1 MISLLDH
8 VGPFCL
14 TLFRLSGVFLVAP
27 ILASTMI
34 PATARALLVAALA
47 AAIYPT
53 LPAVQQKPIDLDLLT
68 LGWAVAGETLVGFCI
83 GLLMMM
89 PLAAVQL
96 SGLLMGHQMGFGLAQ
111 VYNPAL
117 EADTDIL
124 GDLLSY
130 IALGV
135 FLAIGGLESLFLA
148 TARTFSAV
156 PLGSVIT
163 SGADAGTLAPVELL
177 AGVLAAGFELA
188 VRVSL
193 PVMGIIL
200 IETLAVAFL
209 SKTMPQ
215 LNIMSIGFA
224 IKIVLGLGAIVAG
237 LTSMH
242 TAIADHVGEVA
253 RAVLGWSEHPLS
265 APIP

>member
-1 MISLLDH
+1 MQDLVNH

-34 PATARALLVAALA
+34 PAMARALLTAALA
-47 AAIYPT
+47 VAVYPV
-53 LPAVQQKPIDLDLLT
+53 LPAAQQAPMALDPFT
-68 LGWAVAGETLVGFCI
+68 LAWAVAGETILGFCI

-124 GDLLSY
+124 GDLLGY
-130 IALGV
+130 LALGV
-135 FLAIGGLESLFLA
+135 FLTIGGLEGMFLA
-148 TARTFSAV
+148 VARTFAVV
-156 PLGSVIT
+156 PLGS
-163 SGADAGTLAPVELL
+163 L
-177 AGVLAAGFELA
+177 AGGGLGPGPMELVVGVLSAGFELA
-188 VRVSL
+188 LRVAM
-193 PVMGIIL
+193 PVLGIIL
-200 IETLAVAFL
+200 IETVAMGFL

-215 LNIMSIGFA
+215 LNVMSIGFA
-224 IKIVLGLGAIVAG
+224 IKIVLGLGAVILG
-237 LTSMH
+237 LSH
-242 TAIADHVGEVA
+242 AQTAVSDHVGEVA
-253 RAVLGWSEHPLS
+253 RLVMGWTAGLGGGP
-265 APIP
+265 

>member
-1 MISLLDH
+1 MLSLFDH

-34 PATARALLVAALA
+34 PAMARALLVAALA
-47 AAIYPT
+47 AAVYPN

-68 LGWAVAGETLVGFCI
+68 LGWAVAGETLIGFCI

-96 SGLLMGHQMGFGLAQ
+96 SGMLMGYQMGFGLAQ

-130 IALGV
+130 LALGV
-135 FLAIGGLESLFLA
+135 FLTIGGLESLFIA

-156 PLGSVIT
+156 PLGTALGGVT
-163 SGADAGTLAPVELL
+163 PVELIT
-177 AGVLAAGFELA
+177 GVLGAGFELA
-188 VRVSL
+188 IRVSL

-200 IETLAVAFL
+200 IETIATAFL
-209 SKTMPQ
+209 AKTMPQ

-224 IKIVLGLGAIVAG
+224 LKIVLGLGAIVAG
-237 LTSMH
+237 LGSMH

-253 RAVLGWSEHPLS
+253 RAVMTWAEQPV
-265 APIP
+265 AP